1 MKKYI
6 IAIAAIL
13 SALGVQAQSRK
24 HIANFSLFQ
33 QYYNPALTG
42 YEGSMLK
49 TFYRNQ
55 WTGFENAP
63 KTIFASAELD
73 LADLGN
79 WKQQNLL
86 KTQREDSYSR
96 QLGAKH
102 AFGLA
107 LLNDQFGAFS
117 ENQLFLSYGSRVQ
130 LSEEVSLRWG
140 TAVTFSSQR
149 LDGNKLTIDQEND
162 PQYNDL
168 LSHNNRLSK
177 LDLNFGL
184 MLTADKYYVGYAM
197 QDVGEEGLLM
207 AGDDYLKGM
216 YTRKHVVQ
224 AGYRTAITEQVGV
237 IVNSIYQYD
246 DKLKETVEVQA
257 KGVYQN
263 TFWVGGGYRKDLAYT
278 LNAGV
283 RLDQLKIG
291 YVYEAPTSDAK
302 AIGRSTNEIILSF
315 NLLPVKYPKYSKSV
329 NIW

>member
-63 KTIFASAELD
+63 ETIFASAELD
-73 LADLGN
+73 LADLEA
-79 WKQQNLL
+79 WKQNNLL
-86 KTQREDSYSR
+86 KTQQEDGYSR
-96 QLGAKH
+96 QTGAKH

-107 LLNDQFGAFS
+107 LLNDRFGAFS
-117 ENQLFLSYGSRVQ
+117 ENQLFLSYGSRVK
-130 LSEEVSLRWG
+130 LSESLSLRWG
-140 TAVTFSSQR
+140 TAVTLSSQR

-168 LSHNNRLSK
+168 LGHNNRLSK
-177 LDLNFGL
+177 VDLNFGL

-197 QDVGEEGLLM
+197 QDIGEEGLLTT
-207 AGDDYLKGM
+207 GDDYLKGM

-224 AGYRTAITEQVGV
+224 AGYRTAITDQVGV
-237 IVNSIYQYD
+237 VVNSIYQYD
-246 DKLKETVEVQA
+246 DKLKETIEVQA

-291 YVYEAPTSDAK
+291 YVYETPTSDAK
-302 AIGRSTNEIILSF
+302 AIGRSTNEIMLTF

>member
-73 LADLGN
+73 LADLGA
-79 WKQQNLL
+79 WKQNNLL
-86 KTQREDSYSR
+86 KTQQEDGYNR
-96 QLGAKH
+96 QIGAKH

-107 LLNDQFGAFS
+107 LLNDQFGALT
-117 ENQLFLSYGSRVQ
+117 ENQLFLSYGARVQ
-130 LSEEVSLRWG
+130 LSEKISLRWG
-140 TAVTFSSQR
+140 TAVALSTQR

-162 PQYNDL
+162 PQYQDAL
-168 LSHNNRLSK
+168 GQNNRLGK

-197 QDVGEEGLLM
+197 QDVGEEGLVTM
-207 AGDDYLKGM
+207 GDDYLKGM
-216 YTRKHVVQ
+216 YTRKHIAQ
-224 AGYRTAITEQVGV
+224 AGYRTAVTDQVGV
-237 IVNSIYQYD
+237 VLNGIYQYD

-291 YVYEAPTSDAK
+291 YVYEAPTNDAK
-302 AIGRSTNEIILSF
+302 AIGRSTNEIMLTF
-315 NLLPVKYPKYSKSV
+315 NLLPVKYPKYSKTV